1 MARVLLVSFCLLGT
15 SLARAATQIIF
26 AQDGTKATVTMMALT
41 QNADAIAFNDALDV
55 PVEDM
60 NGKLTKKAAYVDPQ
74 GVQAFSA
81 VCAFSKVAPGTG
93 SCILVFN
100 KSQNLRMEPSRK
112 AIALSVAGADAP
124 KAAKLFVNG
133 GADGTLFRS
142 GDSHFTVVRAGAGSS
157 DRDLVTFDYR

>member
-1 MARVLLVSFCLLGT
+1 MIRALLISAVLLGT
-15 SLARAATQIIF
+15 TFARAATQIIF

-41 QNADAIAFNDALDV
+41 QNADAIAFNDALNV
-55 PVEDM
+55 PAEDM
-60 NGKLTKKAAYVDPQ
+60 NGKITKKAAYIDPQ

-112 AIALSVAGADAP
+112 AIGLSVAGQAEAV
-124 KAAKLFVNG
+124 KAAKLFVSG
-133 GADGTLFRS
+133 EGDGVLFRS
-142 GDSHFTVVRAGAGSS
+142 SDSHFVVTRAGAGS
-157 DRDLVTFDYR
+157 DRDLVSFEYQ

>member
-1 MARVLLVSFCLLGT
+1 MARFLLISLCLLC
-15 SLARAATQIIF
+15 SSFASAATQIIF

-41 QNADAIAFNDALDV
+41 QNADAIAFYDALNV
-55 PVEDM
+55 PIEDM

-93 SCILVFN
+93 SCVLVFN

-112 AIALSVAGADAP
+112 AIALSVAGADA
-124 KAAKLFVNG
+124 AKVGKFFVNG
-133 GADGTLFRS
+133 DADGTLFRS
-142 GDSHFTVVRAGAGSS
+142 SDSHFTVVRSGAGA
-157 DRDLVTFDYR
+157 DRDLVSFEYR